1 MRLRQ
6 AQGADRVEEGVF
18 QERGGRTCAMQR
30 HAILG
35 VGSAVPNALSRQS
48 VLFAVISARL
58 RVRNIYFCLICPT
71 NAT

>member
-1 MRLRQ
+1 MRLLH
-6 AQGADRVEEGVF
+6 AQVADRVKEGVF
-18 QERGGRTCAMQR
+18 QERGGRTCAMRR

-35 VGSAVPNALSRQS
+35 VGSVVPNALLRQS